1 MSKWRHLGTALL
13 ATYAVVA
20 VGSSQLMIC
29 FHRDGRTQL
38 ELATLVCCEKPAPS
52 SAQDCPDG
60 CGKESTMPCPDDQCQ
75 DMQLT
80 HASHQI
86 FSTPVLDM
94 AAPVAEIWLADLADI
109 DLQTPTT
116 SREDSSHSRGHPPE
130 SSSRD
135 FLRTVILRL

>member
-1 MSKWRHLGTALL
+1 MGVALL

-29 FHRDGRTQL
+29 FHRDGRTQI
-38 ELATLVCCEKPAPS
+38 ELATLLCCEKVAPS
-52 SAQDCPDG
+52 SGQDCPDR
-60 CGKESTMPCPDDQCQ
+60 CGKESTTPCPDDQCQ
-75 DMQLT
+75 DMPLT
-80 HASHQI
+80 HAAPQVS
-86 FSTPVLDM
+86 STPVLDM
-94 AAPVAEIWLADLADI
+94 AAPVAEVWFADLPDT

-116 SREDSSHSRGHPPE
+116 SCEDSSHSRDHPPE